1 MKRALLSTLALL
13 LAASSAFGQ
22 DQFVPSP
29 QDPFATNNATIQS
42 TNIEPTQNTIPAPA
56 AAAPSTVMPSTKA
69 PVTIAPATTI
79 PAAIEPA
86 KQVKPYAM
94 STDTQT
100 YPSARSAHPG
110 VSDYRFEVAKEKA
123 RARRLRMEV
132 KKWYGID
139 SARPTTYP
147 TVHAP
152 IYSAYYNGVFSR
164 PNYYNNSVAP
174 FYFYQSVNR

>member
-29 QDPFATNNATIQS
+29 QDPFAANNATIQS
-42 TNIEPTQNTIPAPA
+42 TNFDPTQNTIPAPA
-56 AAAPSTVMPSTKA
+56 VTAPKTTVPS
-69 PVTIAPATTI
+69 VTV

>member
-1 MKRALLSTLALL
+1 MKRALFSTLALL

-22 DQFVPSP
+22 EQSVPSK
-29 QDPFATNNATIQS
+29 QDPFAINNATIQS
-42 TNIEPTQNTIPAPA
+42 SGFEPTQNTIPAPVVA
-56 AAAPSTVMPSTKA
+56 VPTRAVPSVS
-69 PVTIAPATTI
+69 V
-79 PAAIEPA
+79 PAAIAPA

-94 STDTQT
+94 STDTQS
-100 YPSARSAHPG
+100 YPSVRSAQPG

-164 PNYYNNSVAP
+164 PNYYSNSAAP

>member
-1 MKRALLSTLALL
+1 MKHALLSTLTLL

-22 DQFVPSP
+22 EQIVPSKQAP
-29 QDPFATNNATIQS
+29 LATNNATIQS
-42 TNIEPTQNTIPAPA
+42 SGFDPTQNTIPAPSVA
-56 AAAPSTVMPSTKA
+56 TPTTKVPSGTV
-69 PVTIAPATTI
+69 PAT
-79 PAAIEPA
+79 IEPVN
-86 KQVKPYAM
+86 QVKPYAM

-100 YPSARSAHPG
+100 YPSVRSAQPG
-110 VSDYRFEVAKEKA
+110 VSDYRFEVAKQKA

-152 IYSAYYNGVFSR
+152 IYSAYYNGVYSR

-174 FYFYQSVNR
+174 FYFHQSVNR